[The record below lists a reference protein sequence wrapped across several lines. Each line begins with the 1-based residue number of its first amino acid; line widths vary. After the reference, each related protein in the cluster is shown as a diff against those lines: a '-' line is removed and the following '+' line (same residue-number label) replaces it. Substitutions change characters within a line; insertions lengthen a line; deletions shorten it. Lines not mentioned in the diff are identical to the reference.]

1 MKNRKP
7 QKPDPQ
13 SVSTEAGL
21 AATTR
26 YPSGRPV
33 GGETFLLTSPFIER
47 LWSLVNL
54 WDVRDESLMV
64 VHFLDVP
71 GRVARVYQQAVHLD
85 HPGHGIVFHPAWQCP
100 FRVELIN
107 LEHLANGQRLCLTGA
122 LGHPEGP
129 IDFYQLHVW
138 SLARVVEKIDD
149 AYCPNDSGRP
159 GVRRTTAQRRRSF
172 ARKLLGELLA
182 QESVFLVQ
190 EFRTKAIRHCC
201 DCLKSFTGFIWRW
214 RSEERRVGKEC

>member
-33 GGETFLLTSPFIER
+33 GGGTFLLTSPFIER

-64 VHFLDVP
+64 GHFLDVP
-71 GRVARVYQQAVHLD
+71 GRVERVYQQAVHL
-85 HPGHGIVFHPAWQCP
+85 
-100 FRVELIN
+100 
-107 LEHLANGQRLCLTGA
+107 
-122 LGHPEGP
+122 GP
-129 IDFYQLHVW
+129 
-138 SLARVVEKIDD
+138 S
-149 AYCPNDSGRP
+149 RP
-159 GVRRTTAQRRRSF
+159 W
-172 ARKLLGELLA
+172 
-182 QESVFLVQ
+182 
-190 EFRTKAIRHCC
+190 
-201 DCLKSFTGFIWRW
+201 DCLSSGLAVSIPGRIDKS
-214 RSEERRVGKEC
+214 